1 MTEHAVDQ
9 RKGVPAISQLTWL
22 WALVFTCFTS
32 GLFALGMALH
42 ISWWVRNRRKT
53 GVAFYG
59 YLALTLLLIVDLIPD
74 RMLGSSVPWESIGTM
89 GAFLW
94 IANAFV
100 LRRELMLYY
109 ASPEGG
115 VLEINPWLTGLLSV
129 HYLNYCLW
137 VVRDSA

>member
-1 MTEHAVDQ
+1 MPEHEVET
-9 RKGVPAISQLTWL
+9 RKGVPAVSQLTWF
-22 WALVFTCFTS
+22 WALVFTGFTS

-42 ISWWVRNRRKT
+42 ISWWVRNRRRA

-59 YLALTLLLIVDLIPD
+59 FLIVAVLTVIEFLPA
-74 RMLGSSVPWESIGTM
+74 SVLHQSVAWEYVFTA
-89 GAFLW
+89 GAVIW
-94 IANAFV
+94 IASAFI

-115 VLEINPWLTGLLSV
+115 VLEINPWLTGLFSIY
-129 HYLNYCLW
+129 YLNYCLW